1 MRLSVRA
8 LRRARPELF
17 VNYISGAFI
26 APEPPTTEK
35 PPPPPQTASGA
46 PGAPASRWPGCDG
59 SAGPQ
64 VSGSPNRDLA
74 SEKDGESQPGK
85 YAAAQRASSPLLFPG
100 SLPRSPYLVN
110 FGGDPRTG
118 SAGPPW
124 AGADRDPSLVF
135 TSVPGSQTR
144 SPTEGRFCAP
154 PLRRPPRHL
163 EESSSSAAASSSTH
177 SFSFVF
183 SSFGK
188 CGLPQHLAPGDAW
201 VYSAPLEAS
210 AGALGSW
217 LNFEQLSQQ
226 GGSGDSEEADEMG

>member
-1 MRLSVRA
+1 MRSPGRGAEPQVPGPGREAKCITPAALFRLSGTSSLWLFHFRLVPVFLI
-8 LRRARPELF
+8 LRDHLPSISHLLLLISSSSSPHTFTSIRSTHPLF
-17 VNYISGAFI
+17 
-26 APEPPTTEK
+26 
-35 PPPPPQTASGA
+35 
-46 PGAPASRWPGCDG
+46 
-59 SAGPQ
+59 
-64 VSGSPNRDLA
+64 
-74 SEKDGESQPGK
+74 
-85 YAAAQRASSPLLFPG
+85 SSPLLFPG
-100 SLPRSPYLVN
+100 SLPRSPYLAT

-144 SPTEGRFCAP
+144 SPTEGRFRAP